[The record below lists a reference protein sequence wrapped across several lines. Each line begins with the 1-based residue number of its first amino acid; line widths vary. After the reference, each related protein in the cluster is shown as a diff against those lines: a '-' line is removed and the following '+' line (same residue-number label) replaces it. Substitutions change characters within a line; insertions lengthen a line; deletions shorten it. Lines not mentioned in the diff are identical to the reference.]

1 MERRKDGEKERRR
14 EGKTRKKRTRQA
26 KKKPAD
32 ICRLHV
38 AADFRRKIGMP
49 ELLGR
54 RNCAH
59 RADVCACAAVNAHI
73 RINLIDVSL

>member
-1 MERRKDGEKERRR
+1 MEKRKDGEKERR
-14 EGKTRKKRTRQA
+14 EKKDA
-26 KKKPAD
+26 ESKKKKPAG